1 MTSFLAAQ
9 RNWAGSNVTS
19 TNSTFP
25 TLTYTPYIEQF
36 RTQSNEIT
44 AQALSVFD
52 TSNQL
57 AINALNAA
65 RENLK
70 LYGKAIDAMME
81 FNNNTAN
88 AWSVFL
94 TSAQRQQ
101 YFRQ

>member
-1 MTSFLAAQ
+1 M
-9 RNWAGSNVTS
+9 TS